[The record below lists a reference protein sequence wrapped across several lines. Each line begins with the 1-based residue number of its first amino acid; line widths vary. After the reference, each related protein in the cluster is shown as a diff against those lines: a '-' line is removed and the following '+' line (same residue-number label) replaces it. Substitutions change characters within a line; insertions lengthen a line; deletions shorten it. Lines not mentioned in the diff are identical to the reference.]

1 MATPGS
7 TTGRF
12 TYDVATS
19 KWDWDDEV
27 YLIHGFVPGGVTPTT
42 ELVHASKHPDDRDR
56 VMELLERVSHT
67 GEAFSISYRIVRADG
82 VERRVALVGE
92 GRSLAASETIDT
104 VEGYYLDLTEDF
116 EAEADEMA
124 QAAVAASAESR
135 AVIEQAKGVLMV
147 GFGLEPDAA
156 FAMLRW
162 WSRNR
167 NIKIRDLA
175 RAVVGWASTGL
186 GTDARVRHALDAAL
200 HDLSVPADPEA

>member
-1 MATPGS
+1 MATSGR

-12 TYDVATS
+12 TFDVATS

-27 YLIHGFVPGGVTPTT
+27 YLIHGFTPGGITPTT
-42 ELVHASKHPDDRDR
+42 ELVHASKHPDDRGR
-56 VMELLERVSHT
+56 VMEMFERVTHT
-67 GEAFSISYRIVRADG
+67 GEAFSVSYRIVRADG
-82 VERRVALVGE
+82 IERRVVLVGE

-116 EAEADEMA
+116 EAEGDEMA

-135 AVIEQAKGVLMV
+135 AVIEQAKGVLML
-147 GFGLEPDAA
+147 GFGLEDDAA

-167 NIKIRDLA
+167 NIKIRELA
-175 RAVVGWASTGL
+175 TALTAWATSGR
-186 GTDARVRHALDAAL
+186 GTDARLRHALDAAL
-200 HDLSVPADPEA
+200 HDLTVPASPGA